1 MTRRCTLTGK
11 RVLVGNRVSHSNTK
25 TKHRFMPNLQ
35 TKWVYSD
42 ILRSNIRV
50 RLSANALRTVDHVG
64 GIDSFLLKTPVTKLP
79 PEGAVLKKRIKAAQ
93 KRRMES
99 AAA

>member
-11 RVLVGNRVSHSNTK
+11 SILVGNRVSHSNRK

-35 TKWVYSD
+35 NKWLYSD
-42 ILRSNIRV
+42 VLKSSIRV
-50 RLSANALRTVDHVG
+50 RLSSNALRTIDHVG
-64 GIDSFLLKTPVTKLP
+64 GIDAFLLKTPATKLP
-79 PEGAVLKKRIKAAQ
+79 PEGLELKKRIQKAH
-93 KRRMES
+93 KRQQ

>member
-11 RVLVGNRVSHSNTK
+11 TMQVGNRVSHSNKK

-35 TKWVYSD
+35 SKLLYSD
-42 ILRSNIRV
+42 ILQSNIRV
-50 RLSANALRTVDHVG
+50 RLAASALRTIDHVG
-64 GIDSFLLKTPVTKLP
+64 GIDAFLLKTPAAKLP
-79 PEGAVLKKRIKAAQ
+79 PEGVVLKKRIRGAQ
-93 KRRMES
+93 KRRELS